1 MRSIAADVWFAETLH
16 HSSGIYVGIYV
27 QWFICKYIKKD
38 GIHQNDTLLS
48 AEHVMIFRSR

>member
-1 MRSIAADVWFAETLH
+1 MRSIAADVWSAETLH